1 MASRGKEAGLERIAV
16 KIGDK
21 ICGTY
26 QGLAGTFA
34 GFADCCLRK
43 KELPGFH
50 QKDLIVE
57 AERNDRSLRLLLKGK
72 RTSKKL
78 TDMMDIAL
86 ANMVAFPE
94 TGGEAEWFI
103 EVRSDK

>member
-1 MASRGKEAGLERIAV
+1 MASRGKEAGVEMIAV

-21 ICGTY
+21 IYGTY

-50 QKDLIVE
+50 KKDLIVE

-72 RTSKKL
+72 RTPKKL
-78 TDMMDIAL
+78 MDVMDIAL

-94 TGGEAEWFI
+94 TEGEAEWFI
-103 EVRSDK
+103 EVRSEK